1 MPRGKRTEIKG
12 LPALEEPARVVVAD
26 GDPLARR
33 VVRKE
38 LECHDIFDVVA
49 ETATA
54 HDVVDLVREHRA
66 QLVVLELQMPGM
78 DGVAA
83 LARIVREV
91 PDAKVVV
98 FTVLDGDD
106 VAIAALRAGARGFLS
121 KDLGVE
127 AAVAALGAV
136 LRGEAAIPRR
146 LAMKI
151 IELLRGAPDG
161 GSGLRP
167 VRSELTTREWEVLDH
182 LCAGRSTREV
192 AEALV
197 LSEDTVYSHV
207 KNIMRKLHV
216 HSRAEAVERA
226 MEVRSQ
232 AVGA

>member
-1 MPRGKRTEIKG
+1 LKQ
-12 LPALEEPARVVVAD
+12 PARVVVAD

-38 LECHDIFDVVA
+38 LEAHEVFDVVA

-54 HDVVDLVREHRA
+54 DNIVDLVREHRA
-66 QLVVLELQMPGM
+66 DLVVLELQMPGM
-78 DGVAA
+78 DGVNA
-83 LARIVREV
+83 LARMVREM
-91 PDAKVVV
+91 PEANVVV

-106 VAIAALRAGARGFLS
+106 VAIGALRAGVRGFLA

-127 AAVAALGAV
+127 AAVAALVAV

-146 LAMKI
+146 LAMKV
-151 IELLRGAPDG
+151 IELLRAAPDS

-226 MEVRSQ
+226 MEVRGQ
-232 AVGA
+232 AAGA